1 MVFEGY
7 AQLVI
12 GPAGAGKTTYCL
24 TLKEHC
30 LAAGRS
36 AYIVN
41 LDPAA
46 HLLPY
51 EPDFDIR
58 DLVRQV
64 EVMPALELGPNGA
77 LVFCFEAMIR
87 LRRLYS
93 PIMTSSP
100 CFSRFSIS
108 AFLLAPSRSL

>member
-58 DLVRQV
+58 DLVSQV

-77 LVFCFEAMIR
+77 LVFCFEYLAKNLHLLQQAMAQWGD
-87 LRRLYS
+87 
-93 PIMTSSP
+93 
-100 CFSRFSIS
+100 S
-108 AFLLAPSRSL
+108 AYILIDCPG